1 MVTEVKSDTRCM
13 ETPVDFEQAMLA
25 SYSVQQESVAPGNCY
40 PLSQKAYCPVDNE
53 TTFVYVP
60 EKFVKYILNEEST
73 ATKSN
78 SEIESA
84 VVADSSSAGDN

>member
-1 MVTEVKSDTRCM
+1 M